1 MFKKKKGSLEL
12 SVNAIVILILAI
24 TILGLGIGF
33 IKTMFDKTTQQ
44 IKDINKDIASKMT
57 QDLKESTDRIK
68 LDQDN
73 LEIQQGKTK
82 EIYMGLR
89 NELDTDITFAID
101 GGGSIDI
108 QSNPGKWNGDNSVI
122 TCYTAFDST
131 GIVIG
136 KNSNTNQI
144 FFNAIKNVF
153 IKKGEINVGKIVAN
167 IKGKAPVGTYSCSI
181 IIKDPSGGSS
191 EYARA
196 DFQISVTE

>member
-1 MFKKKKGSLEL
+1 MFSKKKGSLEL

-33 IKTMFDKTTQQ
+33 IKSMFDKTTRQ
-44 IKDINKDIASKMT
+44 IIDINKDIASKMT
-57 QDLKESTDRIK
+57 QDLKESTERIK

-73 LEIQQGKTK
+73 LEIEQGKTK
-82 EIYMGLR
+82 EIYLALR
-89 NELDTDITFAID
+89 NELDNDYTYTID

-131 GIVIG
+131 GILTG
-136 KNSNTNQI
+136 KNSNTNPI
-144 FFNAIKNVF
+144 YFSAVKSVF
-153 IKKGEINVGKIVAN
+153 IKKGEINVGKFVAN
-167 IKGKAPVGTYSCSI
+167 IKGKAREGTYSCSV
-181 IIKDPSGGSS
+181 IIKDPSGGTE